1 MSEPGL
7 LEIRIMP
14 SRQTLRRARR
24 DKREGKAST
33 TQAGEFIREE
43 MHHIRE
49 GKHGARSP
57 RQAIAIGL
65 SKARRAGVELKPPA
79 AGRASGETRTR
90 ARRDYARGHGA
101 PPAHTASSARRAA
114 TRRALKREG
123 NSAASPHALAEQAHR
138 AAGPTQQGAALGSCE
153 TSGADEGSGTAIRSR
168 KKGSKN
174 PRHALAQTRAAGA
187 FCSSASSGLAAAP
200 LRFNPLQT
208 R

>member
-24 DKREGKAST
+24 D
-33 TQAGEFIREE
+33 
-43 MHHIRE
+43 
-49 GKHGARSP
+49 
-57 RQAIAIGL
+57 
-65 SKARRAGVELKPPA
+65 
-79 AGRASGETRTR
+79 
-90 ARRDYARGHGA
+90 
-101 PPAHTASSARRAA
+101 
-114 TRRALKREG
+114 KREG